1 MSSDIKS
8 PPEGAAIC
16 GVVLFGGGGATFLR
30 LPVEGLSPPPPDGG
44 GGGGGGGPPP
54 AAGGGGGGGGR

>member
-1 MSSDIKS
+1 MKS
-8 PPEGAAIC
+8 PPEGAAC
-16 GVVLFGGGGATFLR
+16 VGVVLFGGGGATFLTE
-30 LPVEGLSPPPPDGG
+30 PVEGLSPAPEGGG